1 MSAHE
6 ISPGAHDSAA
16 ETAGL
21 SRSEW
26 IRRCCAEATT
36 ALIDAAGHDLDDARH
51 QWSAV
56 NQPGQRRSPEAVE
69 AALGVD
75 AARRDLDAWLQNSSC
90 APPWIR
96 PIVPR
101 KTPGVP
107 PTPSRLPLRHTPQG
121 TGLYVTGGVALV
133 HIEGQAPQHLTKGES
148 IWIDAG
154 QRHWHGAAL
163 KQPMIHLTYQQA
175 ANDLSTIDWQEP
187 VTPTTYS
194 HETKENR

>member
-75 AARRDLDAWLQNSSC
+75 PARRDLDAWLQNSSC

-121 TGLYVTGGVALV
+121 TGPL
-133 HIEGQAPQHLTKGES
+133 
-148 IWIDAG
+148 
-154 QRHWHGAAL
+154 RHGRRC
-163 KQPMIHLTYQQA
+163 PGPY
-175 ANDLSTIDWQEP
+175 
-187 VTPTTYS
+187 
-194 HETKENR
+194 

>member
-1 MSAHE
+1 MKSLLAR
-6 ISPGAHDSAA
+6 IDSAA

-51 QWSAV
+51 QWSAA

-107 PTPSRLPLRHTPQG
+107 PTPKTDNP
-121 TGLYVTGGVALV
+121 
-133 HIEGQAPQHLTKGES
+133 
-148 IWIDAG
+148 
-154 QRHWHGAAL
+154 
-163 KQPMIHLTYQQA
+163 
-175 ANDLSTIDWQEP
+175 
-187 VTPTTYS
+187 
-194 HETKENR
+194 

>member
-121 TGLYVTGGVALV
+121 TGPLRHGRRCPGPY
-133 HIEGQAPQHLTKGES
+133 APQHLTKGES

>member
-1 MSAHE
+1 MKSLLAR
-6 ISPGAHDSAA
+6 IDSAA

-69 AALGVD
+69 AARRGRARTPAAREAPLGVD

-121 TGLYVTGGVALV
+121 TGPL
-133 HIEGQAPQHLTKGES
+133 
-148 IWIDAG
+148 
-154 QRHWHGAAL
+154 RHGRRC
-163 KQPMIHLTYQQA
+163 PGPY
-175 ANDLSTIDWQEP
+175 
-187 VTPTTYS
+187 
-194 HETKENR
+194 

>member
-1 MSAHE
+1 MYK
-6 ISPGAHDSAA
+6 
-16 ETAGL
+16 
-21 SRSEW
+21 RQ
-26 IRRCCAEATT
+26 RRCCAEATT

-107 PTPSRLPLRHTPQG
+107 PTPSRLPLRHTHPKGQ
-121 TGLYVTGGVALV
+121 GLYVTGGVALV

-175 ANDLSTIDWQEP
+175 ADDLSTIDWQEP